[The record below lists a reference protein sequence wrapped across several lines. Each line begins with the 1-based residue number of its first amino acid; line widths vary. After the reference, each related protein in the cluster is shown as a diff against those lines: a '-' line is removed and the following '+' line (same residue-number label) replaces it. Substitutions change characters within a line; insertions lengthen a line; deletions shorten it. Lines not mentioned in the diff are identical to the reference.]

1 MIKLEIDRNSETSLK
16 RYVFSAFKRNSL
28 LMLIISLVLF
38 TFIYFAIYVIMIIK
52 FLNPRLMEDFANS
65 ILSTY
70 SDSVPE
76 PETQEFF
83 LYIFTNNTGCYWNP
97 IKLLVWIP
105 LLGASILGLS
115 FLLNGVIVG
124 IVATILG
131 LEHGPLLP
139 IAGLL
144 PHGIIEIPAFII
156 QWAAISRWQITTVT
170 LIFNLVRG
178 EKIDKT
184 KVKKD
189 LMDIL
194 ILSITSIFLL
204 FIAALIET
212 YITPSLIRLVS
223 KNIKMGDLGGGQ
235 SLLRSC

>member
-1 MIKLEIDRNSETSLK
+1 MIKLEIDRNTETSLK
-16 RYVFSAFKRNSL
+16 RYIFSAFKRNSL

-38 TFIYFAIYVIMIIK
+38 AFIYFAIYVIMIIK
-52 FLNPRLMEDFANS
+52 FLNPGLIEDFANF
-65 ILSTY
+65 ILATSNN
-70 SDSVPE
+70 VPE

-83 LYIFTNNTGCYWNP
+83 LYIFTNNVGCYWNP
-97 IKLLVWIP
+97 SKLLVWMP
-105 LLGASILGLS
+105 LFGASILGLS

-124 IVATILG
+124 IVAAILG

-189 LMDIL
+189 LVDVL

-212 YITPSLIRLVS
+212 YITPSLIRLV
-223 KNIKMGDLGGGQ
+223 KMENLRGGQ
-235 SLLRSC
+235 SLLYSC